1 MGSFTK
7 LAYHV
12 VFGTKFRQPTITK
25 DIQPKFYEYIGG
37 TVRGQKGNLVEVGGI
52 EDHVHLLLN
61 IPPTKS
67 VSNFI
72 RDLKSSVSTWVN
84 DSKLIKQEFRW
95 QKEYGAFTV
104 SYSQVKHVQQYIQNQ
119 EEHHRKLTFKE
130 EYVAILKRHNIQ
142 FEDHYL
148 FEDENRK
155 RPKNC

>member
-1 MGSFTK
+1 MGSFNK
-7 LAYHV
+7 LTYHI
-12 VFGTKFRQPTITK
+12 VFGTKFQQPTITK
-25 DIQPKFYEYIGG
+25 DIQPEFYEYVGG
-37 TVRGQKGNLVEVGGI
+37 TACGLKRHLVEIGGI

-61 IPPTKS
+61 IPPAKS

-72 RDLKSSVSTWVN
+72 RDLKLSVSTWVN

-95 QKEYGAFTV
+95 QKGYGAFTV
-104 SYSQVKHVQQYIQNQ
+104 SHSQVEHVQQYIQNQ

-148 FEDENRK
+148 FEDEN
-155 RPKNC
+155 NA

>member
-7 LAYHV
+7 LTYHV
-12 VFGTKFRQPTITK
+12 VFGTKFRQPAITK
-25 DIQPKFYEYIGG
+25 DIQQEFYEYVGG
-37 TVRGQKGNLVEVGGI
+37 TVRGQKGHLVEIGGI

-72 RDLKSSVSTWVN
+72 RDLKSSASKWVN
-84 DSKLIKQEFRW
+84 DSKLTKQEFRW
-95 QKEYGAFTV
+95 QKGYGAFTV
-104 SYSQVKHVQQYIQNQ
+104 SHSQVEHVQRYIQNQ

-130 EYVAILKRHNIQ
+130 EYVAILNRHNIQ

-148 FEDENRK
+148 FEEENHG
-155 RPKNC
+155 